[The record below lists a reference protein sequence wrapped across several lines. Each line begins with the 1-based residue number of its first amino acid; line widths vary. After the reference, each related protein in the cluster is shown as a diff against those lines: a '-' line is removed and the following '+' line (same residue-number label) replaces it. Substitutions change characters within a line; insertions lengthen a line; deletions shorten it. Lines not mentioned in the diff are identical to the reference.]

1 MYVIKRTA
9 TSHKIQ
15 HKGFEKTYFG
25 MSRSEAIT
33 QFWKDYN
40 ENL

>member
-1 MYVIKRTA
+1 MYVIKRT
-9 TSHKIQ
+9 TTVHKIQ

-25 MSRSEAIT
+25 MNRIEAIA

>member
-9 TSHKIQ
+9 TTHKIQ

>member
-9 TSHKIQ
+9 TNYRIQ

-25 MSRSEAIT
+25 MNRVEAIA
-33 QFWKDYN
+33 QFWKDYK
-40 ENL
+40 

>member
-9 TSHKIQ
+9 TNYRIQ
-15 HKGFEKTYFG
+15 HNGFEKRYFG
-25 MSRSEAIT
+25 MNRNEAIA